1 MIISVGGKVY
11 SKTIMALLYFICR
24 DKRPFNIVQ
33 GEGFKRLM
41 KELVPLFI
49 IPCPA
54 TLKKALDNK
63 YEIMKTLFIEKL
75 EVVPQV
81 SLTFDIWTETMTET
95 SYFGV
100 TIHYLEK
107 SALVSRC
114 LAVTELKERHN
125 SDYTGEVF
133 NNILQDFNIN
143 KENVVTVVT
152 DNGSNM
158 IATVQKILGKKNI
171 HHALPTQL
179 IWCLML

>member
-49 IPCPA
+49 ILCPA
-54 TLKKALDNK
+54 TFKKALDNK

-75 EVVPQV
+75 EVVSHV
-81 SLTFDIWTETMTET
+81 SLTFEIWTETMTET

-107 SALVSRC
+107 SSLVSRC
-114 LAVTELKERHN
+114 LAVTELKERHSGGVMQN
-125 SDYTGEVF
+125 FWVKCPIYKWGWVAWSWWVDPSPVDG
-133 NNILQDFNIN
+133 
-143 KENVVTVVT
+143 
-152 DNGSNM
+152 
-158 IATVQKILGKKNI
+158 
-171 HHALPTQL
+171 
-179 IWCLML
+179 